1 MLVSDL
7 YAECALH
14 THDVA
19 YAELSTSNWISF
31 IASAARDMR
40 SSGWLIR
47 LEDDESLSATSNQ
60 YEYDVPASFA
70 YIETLYLEE
79 SINGTSVYTHQMPRA
94 HWEIR
99 LNGGAPTIYF
109 LSLNELVPDKHIKII
124 GQKRP
129 TIYTSGSE
137 TIDPG
142 AESFLRERALY
153 FGFRFLGAG
162 LSELAR
168 WRQAMSSQCFV
179 TSETML
185 RRHPQEFRALPSA
198 VEIPGRG

>member
-7 YAECALH
+7 YTECALH
-14 THDVA
+14 VHDISFG
-19 YAELSTSNWISF
+19 ELSTANWIAL
-31 IASAARDMR
+31 IASGARDMR

-47 LEDDESLSATSNQ
+47 HEDDESLEVVSNT
-60 YEYDVPASFA
+60 YEFAVPANFA
-70 YIETLYLEE
+70 YVEKIVAEET
-79 SINGTSVYTHQMPRA
+79 INGTSVYVRELPRA
-94 HWEIR
+94 HWEVR
-99 LNGGAPTIYF
+99 LNGGIPTF
-109 LSLNELVPDKHIKII
+109 HFGTVTELEPGRHMKVI

-129 TIYTSGSE
+129 TIYSAAGE

-142 AESFLRERALY
+142 AESFLRERTLY
-153 FGFRFLGAG
+153 FAFRFLGAG

-168 WRQAMSSQCFV
+168 WRQSMSQQCWV

-185 RRHPQEFRALPSA
+185 RRHPQEFRALPSS